1 MGSLLF
7 RHHQENLW
15 LSKVVHIFMNK
26 NVFCQRLYTF
36 SWEKTVFLLLFYV
49 SVFKISRWST
59 ETKLGG
65 KGWVGEGNV
74 TQWLAPDT
82 ASTVLY
88 KLLLEFCPLRS
99 TIDVE
104 IYIFVLVYFYRLLFW
119 LISYDWSYSGWA
131 FPFGLTEVD
140 ARTVCSVTKHVPRK
154 DVCIFRQLA
163 IGLTCEP
170 KIQHSRWTLS
180 LGDAG

>member
-65 KGWVGEGNV
+65 KGWVGEGECDTMASSWHCKYSPIQIIVRVLSSPFYNWCGDIYFCLLV
-74 TQWLAPDT
+74 FLQITFLAHQLCLIILWL
-82 ASTVLY
+82 SI
-88 KLLLEFCPLRS
+88 S
-99 TIDVE
+99 
-104 IYIFVLVYFYRLLFW
+104 FW
-119 LISYDWSYSGWA
+119 FDWSGCQNSLQCHKTCSKKRCMHLQTTCHWLDLWA
-131 FPFGLTEVD
+131 QNT
-140 ARTVCSVTKHVPRK
+140 A
-154 DVCIFRQLA
+154 
-163 IGLTCEP
+163 
-170 KIQHSRWTLS
+170 
-180 LGDAG
+180 